1 MNGLDKGNFTGH
13 PHISWENPWFSVDFP
28 SKKTVV
34 LFWFSLGDRGWP
46 MLFDQTM
53 KNPPRTSFNL
63 KGPRSL
69 PQDISFQHIHQ
80 IILPLNNIP
89 PHVVTPHF
97 HAGPPMEPHFH
108 TIYLPIQYI
117 QCWGSMHPR
126 RPGYHHVILQL
137 VAWVPSTCEL
147 SSMGS
152 AD

>member
-1 MNGLDKGNFTGH
+1 MGESMVFCR
-13 PHISWENPWFSVDFP
+13 FSL
-28 SKKTVV
+28 KKTVV

-46 MLFDQTM
+46 MFFDQTM
-53 KNPPRTSFNL
+53 KNPPRMSFNL

-97 HAGPPMEPHFH
+97 QAGPPMEPHFH

-117 QCWGSMHPR
+117 QWGSMHP
-126 RPGYHHVILQL
+126 PK
-137 VAWVPSTCEL
+137 AWIPPRDTTACCLGTIDVRAEFDGVSWLIVLWMHNWQPKNIVC
-147 SSMGS
+147 
-152 AD
+152 